1 VTLAEPIAVTLEVT
15 TALDALGLRYLVG
28 GSLASSVHGIPRSTE
43 DVDLLVELPGRHVD
57 ALRAALTPSFYV
69 DADMIRDAI
78 VRRASFNIIHLAT
91 MFKVDIFV
99 SDGGPL
105 SMEEMRRAE
114 VVQLGEPPRDV
125 RVCTAEDI
133 VVRKLDW
140 FRQGDGVSER
150 QWRDLLG
157 VLRVRHGRLDLDYMG
172 RWARH
177 LGVDEL
183 LQKALLE
190 ADPPAAP

>member
-1 VTLAEPIAVTLEVT
+1 MTLAEPIAVTLAVT
-15 TALDALGLRYLVG
+15 AALEALGLRYLVG
-28 GSLASSVHGIPRSTE
+28 GSLASTVHGIPRSTE
-43 DVDLLVELPGRHVD
+43 DVDLLVELPGRYAD
-57 ALRAALTPSFYV
+57 ALAAALAPSFYV

-78 VRRASFNIIHLAT
+78 VRRASFNVIHLAT

-105 SMEEMRRAE
+105 SLEEMRRAE
-114 VVQLGEPPRDV
+114 VVQLGDPPRDV

-150 QWRDLLG
+150 QWRDVLG
-157 VLRVRHGRLDLDYMG
+157 VLRVRHLRLDLDYMD

-177 LGVDEL
+177 LGVEVL

-190 ADPPAAP
+190 ADPPAAT